1 MCKTYFFCES
11 CWPWANHLRLCL
23 DPPHNDAHQW
33 PEISTQKWSCGQTV
47 RNFTSILQPIL
58 KLLLLLLLS
67 PFLQLSLCV
76 PKSFNGGKN
85 AVSVDVVDYNL
96 GKTKHSFSTR
106 KMRWIKLLLVESRI
120 HTYIHNHPWGESWL
134 SDWLSGQ
141 ELQVTAL
148 NLKISQPLSAKGE
161 NLMASQFLQGM
172 VMSGDKLKCTGYLW
186 IVEAHGVLHAWAIT

>member
-23 DPPHNDAHQW
+23 DPYNDAHQW
-33 PEISTQKWSCGQTV
+33 PEISTRKWSCGQTV
-47 RNFTSILQPIL
+47 RNFTSILRPIL
-58 KLLLLLLLS
+58 KLLLLLS
-67 PFLQLSLCV
+67 PFSQLSLCV

-85 AVSVDVVDYNL
+85 AVSVDVVDYIL

-120 HTYIHNHPWGESWL
+120 HTYIHTYITIP
-134 SDWLSGQ
+134 
-141 ELQVTAL
+141 
-148 NLKISQPLSAKGE
+148 GE
-161 NLMASQFLQGM
+161 NLDSPIGCQVKSYKLQPLTWRLHNHSLQRVKIWWHLNSCKG
-172 VMSGDKLKCTGYLW
+172 SGDKLKCTGYLW